1 MLAKLEMFIALA
13 REQHF
18 GRAAES
24 LGITQPTLSM
34 GIKQL
39 EETLGVQLVRRGSR
53 YGGLTPEGQRALVWA
68 RRIVGDSR
76 RFREEMRAAH
86 EGLAGHLRLAVIP
99 TALTWASRLA
109 ADYARRHPRV
119 AFTILSRNSE
129 DILAMLENFEAD
141 AGLSY
146 LDNEPLGRVTTVP
159 LYREHYSA
167 LCPADHP
174 LAARKDIGW
183 ADLDGV
189 RLCLL
194 SPDMQ
199 NRRIVNSAFHAA
211 GVQPVVEMESNSTVV
226 LASHV
231 CSGGWVT
238 VLPGELARFLAAG
251 KGLGVVPIRQ
261 AAPGRAAAAGL
272 GPAVGLV
279 TLHQEVHTPVLR
291 SLIDE
296 ARRSATIE

>member
-24 LGITQPTLSM
+24 LGITQPTLSN
-34 GIKQL
+34 GLKQL

-53 YGGLTPEGQRALVWA
+53 FGGLTPEGQRALVWA

-109 ADYARRHPRV
+109 AEHTERHPNV
-119 AFTILSRNSE
+119 AFTILSRNSG
-129 DILAMLENFEAD
+129 DILAMMENFEAD

-159 LYREHYSA
+159 LYRERYTVV
-167 LCPADHP
+167 CPADHP
-174 LAARKDIGW
+174 LCARAEIDW

-194 SPDMQ
+194 TPDMQ
-199 NRRIVNSAFHAA
+199 NRRIINRAFMEAE
-211 GVQPVVEMESNSTVV
+211 VQPVAEMESNSTVV

-231 CSGGWVT
+231 ASGGWVT
-238 VLPGELARFLAAG
+238 VLPGDVARFLAAG
-251 KGLGVVPIRQ
+251 QGLGIVPIRQ
-261 AAPGRAAAAGL
+261 AAPG
-272 GPAVGLV
+272 PAVGLV
-279 TLHQEVHTPVLR
+279 ALHQEVHTPVLR
-291 SLIDE
+291 SFIALAQQISVI
-296 ARRSATIE
+296 A

>member
-1 MLAKLEMFIALA
+1 MLVKLEMFMALA

-24 LGITQPTLSM
+24 LGITQPTLST
-34 GIKQL
+34 GLKQL

-86 EGLAGHLRLAVIP
+86 AGLAGHLRLAVIP

-109 ADYARRHPRV
+109 AGYAAQHPKV
-119 AFTILSRNSE
+119 AFTILSRNSG

-159 LYREHYSA
+159 LYRERYTV

-174 LAARKDIGW
+174 LAARGEIGW
-183 ADLDGV
+183 ADLAGV

-194 SPDMQ
+194 TPDMQ
-199 NRRIVNSAFHAA
+199 NRRIINRAFMEA

-231 CSGGWVT
+231 AAGGWVT
-238 VLPGELARFLAAG
+238 VLPGDVARFLATG
-251 KGLGVVPIRQ
+251 QGLGVVPIRQ
-261 AAPGRAAAAGL
+261 PAPGPAV

-279 TLHQEVHTPVLR
+279 ALHQEVHTPVLR
-291 SLIDE
+291 SLLDAAAQI
-296 ARRSATIE
+296 SVIE

>member
-1 MLAKLEMFIALA
+1 MLSKLDMFIALA

-24 LGITQPTLSM
+24 LGITQPTLST

-39 EETLGVQLVRRGSR
+39 EEQLGVQLVRRGSR
-53 YGGLTPEGQRALVWA
+53 FGGLTPEGQRALVWA
-68 RRIVGDSR
+68 RRIAGDAR
-76 RFREEMRAAH
+76 RFREEMRAAR

-109 ADYARRHPRV
+109 AHHAAQHPKV
-119 AFTILSRNSE
+119 AFTILSRNSG

-159 LYREHYSA
+159 LYREAYTA
-167 LCPADHP
+167 VCAPDHP
-174 LAARKDIGW
+174 LAAKAEIDW
-183 ADLDGV
+183 ADLARA

-194 SPDMQ
+194 TPDMQ
-199 NRRIVNSAFHAA
+199 NRRIINRAFMEAGIEPVAA
-211 GVQPVVEMESNSTVV
+211 MESNSTLV

-231 CSGGWVT
+231 ASGGWVT
-238 VLPGELARFLAAG
+238 VLPGDVAAFFAG
-251 KGLGVVPIRQ
+251 AKGLRMVPIRQ
-261 AAPGRAAAAGL
+261 VAP

-279 TLHQEVHTPVLR
+279 TPHQDVHTPVLQSLLDAAQAL
-291 SLIDE
+291 SLIE
-296 ARRSATIE
+296 